1 MIKKINFTA
10 AFLLACALGQAQV
23 TEWAGKFGGD
33 GEDVVLGVYAD
44 AQGYTYTTGYFSN
57 NCDFDLGDPDYILS
71 TGIPFQTFVQKNDP
85 DGNLVWAKSIGGEG
99 GDNGTKI
106 TTDALGNVYI
116 TGVFE
121 GEGDFDP
128 GDGEFILTSAGDL
141 DIFIVKLNGNGEL
154 VWAKNFSGT
163 DYEESNGI
171 GVDDNG
177 NIYVSGYFYDPV
189 DFDPGNGE
197 YEMSTAGS
205 GDGFIVKLKNDGSFM
220 WAKSFGGPGFDLA
233 TALKVTP
240 DGDLYIAGNFTETA
254 DLDPGAGEFNVS
266 VTGDEG
272 GAYLLHLDSNGD
284 FVKGVNA
291 GVSVSAVYAVGVDVD
306 SEGSAYITGYFGGD
320 TTFITPAGNLVMSP
334 TEFYNSYIAK
344 ISSDGFITWASQLQS
359 NMLSLSYS
367 VAVNSLDEVFV
378 SGYFNGTLTLGEH
391 SITEDNPGDSQ
402 NFIAKLDKNGN
413 FISAQRFGGINFI
426 DRCAIAI
433 DGDDNIYVASAFDG
447 TVDINPDVDNE
458 TIVTVTDFRDS
469 FLVKMSNEI
478 LSAPDNPIVASLAL
492 YPNPTANYINIT
504 SREPLS
510 GQSFTV
516 CDMAGRQVL
525 TGVIGPE
532 QQISIAALQTGI
544 YNIMIGSSAY
554 RIIKK

>member
-1 MIKKINFTA
+1 MA
-10 AFLLACALGQAQV
+10 AFLLACALGQAQT
-23 TEWAGKFGGD
+23 TEWSGKFGGD
-33 GEDVVLGVYAD
+33 GEDVVIALHAD
-44 AQGYTYTTGYFSN
+44 EQGNTYSTGYFTLNS
-57 NCDFDLGDPDYILS
+57 DFDITEETHVISADS
-71 TGIPFQTFVQKNDP
+71 TFQSFVMKTAPN
-85 DGNLVWAKSIGGEG
+85 GNLVWAKSMGGEG

-106 TTDALGNVYI
+106 TTDAHGNVYI

-128 GDGEFILTSAGDL
+128 GDGEFILTSAGNL
-141 DIFIVKLNGNGEL
+141 DIYIVKLTADGDF
-154 VWAKNFSGT
+154 VWAKNFSGVE
-163 DYEESNGI
+163 YEESNGI
-171 GVDDNG
+171 GVDTAG

-189 DFDPGNGE
+189 DFDPGAAE

-233 TALKVTP
+233 TAMRVTA
-240 DGDLYIAGNFTETA
+240 DGDLYITGNFTETA
-254 DLDPGAGEFNVS
+254 DLDPGNGEFNVS

-272 GAYLLHLDSNGD
+272 GVYLLHLDSDGN

-291 GVSVSAVYAVGVDVD
+291 GVSINAVYSVGVDVD
-306 SEGSAYITGYFGGD
+306 SEGSAYITGYFAGD
-320 TTFITPAGNLVMSP
+320 TTFVTPAGNLVMSP
-334 TEFYNSYIAK
+334 TDFYNSYLAK
-344 ISSDGFITWASQLQS
+344 ISPDGFLTWATQLSS
-359 NMLSLSYS
+359 NMLSLSYA

-413 FISAQRFGGINFI
+413 FISAQRFGGIDFI

-433 DGDDNIYVASAFDG
+433 DGDDNIYFASAFDG
-447 TVDINPDVDNE
+447 TVDINPGADDE
-458 TIVTVTDFRDS
+458 DMVTVTDYRDS
-469 FLVKMSNEI
+469 FLIKMNNEI
-478 LSAPDNPIVASLAL
+478 LSAPGNPVAAAL
-492 YPNPTANYINIT
+492 TFYPNPTSNYINIT

-525 TGVIGPE
+525 QGVINNQ
-532 QQISIAALQTGI
+532 QQISIAALQTGV

-554 RIIKK
+554 RIIKNE